1 MSRHSRRKRGS
12 KGDDIYECAG
22 DRTIPEA
29 RARPRPAPATG
40 HAGTAPRPPHPVFT
54 DPRERSRLA
63 RLEGKIV
70 HVRDVDVYNV
80 LFLHNLSL
88 HLPRLVDTTQF
99 SPVPSCTV
107 PTKNIAML

>member
-40 HAGTAPRPPHPVFT
+40 HAGTALPTPCLRI
-54 DPRERSRLA
+54 RESALSRLA

-88 HLPRLVDTTQF
+88 HLPRLEDTTQF